1 MKRREKKQPEMT
13 AAEAQS
19 FDRFSLV
26 NAAILEEASALKGC
40 NCHAYEDWF
49 TYNRWQAQ
57 GLQVQRG
64 EHGTKISV
72 IIYSE
77 KENDQGQVESRSF
90 ARTSTV
96 FCRCQVKPVEQRAEV
111 QHA

>member
-40 NCHAYEDWF
+40 TCHAYEDWF
-49 TYNRWQAQ
+49 TYNRWAAQ
-57 GLQVQRG
+57 NQQVQRG

-72 IIYSE
+72 IVH
-77 KENDQGQVESRSF
+77 KQTTNDQGEVKDISFGRSV
-90 ARTSTV
+90 TV